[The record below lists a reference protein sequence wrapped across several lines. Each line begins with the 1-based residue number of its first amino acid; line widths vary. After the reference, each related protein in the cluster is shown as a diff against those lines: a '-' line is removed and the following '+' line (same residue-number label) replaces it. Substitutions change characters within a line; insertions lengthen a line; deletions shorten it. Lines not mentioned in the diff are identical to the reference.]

1 MKLIVKWIL
10 CFLGT
15 GVLIFVL
22 VGRLFFYNL
31 FQQIFDEKLKKDAV
45 GQVHSNKATLIHG
58 LLKNQLAFTPGEF
71 DVMNTLSQ
79 DERILQLAYFNREGR
94 VRWHKDVTLIN
105 DAFEDF
111 KRKLNL
117 SPDATQTISNATE
130 SKQPRIRTSSSN
142 SLVYEVAVPFSSR
155 NDLIGL
161 VYMQVSRAQAK
172 ASIGSGLKMYAVGV
186 VVILALFGVLLSFFI
201 YKAVLMPLEELRDSV
216 DIVSVKNLE
225 LKASPRKDEIGSLAE
240 SFSALL
246 LRARN
251 EMESLRSRQL
261 RSSASERQ
269 WWQSLFEVFVG
280 DRHAIVMDEDN
291 NVLYTNIALSEET
304 SGAKLHLLDV
314 VDSQQQDLLR
324 LVGRALEKPNELV
337 EGDSFF
343 RDKACHVR
351 VIHLGEGQEKRTVI
365 FFDKARQG
373 SFL

>member
-1 MKLIVKWIL
+1 M
-10 CFLGT
+10 GT
-15 GVLIFVL
+15 GILIFVL

-45 GQVHSNKATLIHG
+45 GLVHANKATLIHG

-79 DERILQLAYFNREGR
+79 DERILQLAYFNRDGR

-105 DAFEDF
+105 DSFEDF
-111 KRKLNL
+111 KRKMGL
-117 SPDATQTISNATE
+117 SPDATQTIANATE

-142 SLVYEVAVPFSSR
+142 SLVYEVAVPFSNR
-155 NDLIGL
+155 NELIGL
-161 VYMQVSRAQAK
+161 AYMQVSRAQAK

-186 VVILALFGVLLSFFI
+186 VVILALFGVLLSFFM
-201 YKAVLMPLEELRDSV
+201 YKAVLMPLDELRDSV
-216 DIVSVKNLE
+216 DIVSLKNME

-246 LRARN
+246 LRVRN
-251 EMESLRSRQL
+251 EMESLRSKQL
-261 RSSASERQ
+261 RSSALERQ
-269 WWQSLFEVFVG
+269 WWQSLFEVFVR

-291 NVLYTNIALSEET
+291 NVLYTNIALGGT
-304 SGAKLHLLDV
+304 GQTQAKLHLLDV

-343 RDKACHVR
+343 QDKACHVR

-365 FFDKARQG
+365 FFDKAKQS